1 MLALLMLPVGLSS
14 VSIMHNLEMETET
27 HLQHQC
33 EICDAAQAA
42 VLSSESELFI
52 ATQRLDYSHLVVTAA
67 PLHAYELPRK
77 RSPPFV

>member
-33 EICDAAQAA
+33 EIFDVVQAA
-42 VLSSESELFI
+42 VLSSEPELFI
-52 ATQRLDYSHLVVTAA
+52 DTHRPDYSHLVVTAL
-67 PLHAYELPRK
+67 PLHAYELPRT
-77 RSPPFV
+77 RSPPYA